1 MTSHFERLMGRL
13 LGVGVT
19 VSTLLLA
26 SGLVL
31 TFAGRAEASDRLLHA
46 GLIVLMAT
54 PVTRVVLACAEFT
67 RSRDW
72 LFAAASL
79 GVLGVLAMTAW
90 IAMTGG

>member
-1 MTSHFERLMGRL
+1 MITPFERLMGRL
-13 LGVGVT
+13 LGLGVT
-19 VSTLLLA
+19 VSTVLLA
-26 SGLVL
+26 AGLVL
-31 TFAGRAEASDRLLHA
+31 TFAGRAEGAAWLLDT

-79 GVLGVLAMTAW
+79 GVLGVLGMTAW
-90 IAMTGG
+90 VAFSGG